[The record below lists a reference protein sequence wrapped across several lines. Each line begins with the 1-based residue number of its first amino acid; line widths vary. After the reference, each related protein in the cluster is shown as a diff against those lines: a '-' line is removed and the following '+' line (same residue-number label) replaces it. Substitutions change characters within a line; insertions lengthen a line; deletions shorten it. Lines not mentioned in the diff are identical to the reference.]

1 MATRLQI
8 ARALVA
14 AMALWAGGVAAEE
27 PGPVV
32 VSGAVPDDAT
42 RVAIVSK
49 LREIFGS
56 SRVVDNLSVGGVVA
70 PPNWSLHAA
79 RVINPTLKAVS
90 RGQMTLDGNNLS
102 ISGQVGSEA
111 VRQQVVTEIAGNL
124 NSSYVVKNGLQV
136 EAPQQNV
143 LDAVLANRII
153 EFEIGSANL
162 TPAGMAIL
170 DEMATAM
177 KSLGPQKFEIVG
189 HTDNLG
195 SRPYN
200 LALSAARAVSVKN
213 YLAAKGIDGSAI
225 ETRGD
230 GPDRPVAANTTD
242 AGRARNRR
250 IEFRVLN

>member
-8 ARALVA
+8 ARALV
-14 AMALWAGGVAAEE
+14 MALALWSGAAAAED

-79 RVINPTLKAVS
+79 RVVGPNLKAVS

-111 VRQQVVTEIAGNL
+111 LRQQIVTEIAGNL

-136 EAPQQNV
+136 AAPQQNL
-143 LDAVLANRII
+143 LDSVLANRII

-162 TPAGMAIL
+162 TPTGMAIL
-170 DEMATAM
+170 DEMAAAM
-177 KSLGPQKFEIVG
+177 KSLGPQKFEIMG
-189 HTDNLG
+189 HTDNQG
-195 SRPYN
+195 SRAYN
-200 LALSAARAVSVKN
+200 LALSAARAASVKN
-213 YLAAKGIDGSAI
+213 YLAGKGIDGSAI
-225 ETRGD
+225 TTQGN
-230 GPDRPVAANTTD
+230 GPDRPVADNATD

-250 IEFRVLN
+250 IEFRIVN